1 MKLPSSSVVALALA
15 LALGLAIAPV
25 ARAQVPEIVLQ
36 EVNHLLRYIR
46 DSGCDFKRNG
56 SWKYDSKAAEVHVRG
71 KYEFL
76 VRMGRI
82 DTTKDFIDGAASK
95 SSLSGEPYEI
105 RCGGNLPVVT
115 SLWLN
120 DELAR
125 YRAAQQQVHSSGLEQ
140 VSITR

>member
-1 MKLPSSSVVALALA
+1 MKWPSSGPVVLAV
-15 LALGLAIAPV
+15 ALGLAIAPI
-25 ARAQVPEIVLQ
+25 ARAQVPDVVLQ

-56 SWKYDSKAAEVHVRG
+56 SWKYDSKAAEAHVRG

-76 VRMGRI
+76 VRMDRI
-82 DTTKDFIDGAASK
+82 GTTQDFIDGAATK

-105 RCGGNLPVVT
+105 RCGGNLPMVT

-125 YRAAQQQVHSSGLEQ
+125 HRAAQRLPKLP
-140 VSITR
+140 